1 VFVTKNGKYGQ
12 LTLFLFP
19 KETPCLFPSMKL
31 KGMRDRGRLGQ
42 KWPAALPGA
51 LKSGDF
57 RTERKSVKMA
67 CFFFV
72 KQSFLAIGWF
82 GHLALVVPR
91 DGELPELTKPW

>member
-1 VFVTKNGKYGQ
+1 MTKNGKYGQ

-57 RTERKSVKMA
+57 RTEQKSVKMA
-67 CFFFV
+67 CFFSLN
-72 KQSFLAIGWF
+72 KASLQS
-82 GHLALVVPR
+82 
-91 DGELPELTKPW
+91 DGLGTLPW